1 MPRYSDNVLGYSK
14 YCSFTLETIASLE
27 LESSEALKD
36 AILENWL
43 VNVQGGPGKFIED
56 DIMQEHFNE
65 VLDESRDHAD
75 ADWDGN
81 LMRNIVS
88 RNVHHFLRIK
98 KEWGAGLG
106 LSDKSGTHSEPHTK
120 PEVTKLLKTY
130 KDTELHRFRPGR
142 QYDSADVDDYSQ
154 RYNKLAAGGLQ
165 KWIYNTTR
173 GCGLMEGLERDM
185 AKEKEPVDDESDGDD
200 EDNEDIEFTPG
211 TSYMLDGIL
220 VIETADDFGAN
231 AAVNGAHDGED
242 KAMDVK
248 CVEEDTFDEP
258 ELEYNDEI

>member
-1 MPRYSDNVLGYSK
+1 MLFTFAGSSHTK

-36 AILENWL
+36 ATLENWL
-43 VNVQGGPGKFIED
+43 VNVQGRPGKFKEGN
-56 DIMQEHFNE
+56 IMQEHFNE

-106 LSDKSGTHSEPHTK
+106 LSDKSGKHSEPHTK
-120 PEVTKLLKTY
+120 PEVSKLLKKY
-130 KDTELHRFRPGR
+130 KDTELHHFRPGR
-142 QYDSADVDDYSQ
+142 QYDSVDVDDYS
-154 RYNKLAAGGLQ
+154 RGYNKLAAGGLQ

-173 GCGLMEGLERDM
+173 GRGLMEELERHV
-185 AKEKEPVDDESDGDD
+185 AKEKEPVEDESDESD
-200 EDNEDIEFTPG
+200 EDNEDIELTPG
-211 TSYMLDGIL
+211 TSYMLDGEL
-220 VIETADDFGAN
+220 VIEMADDFDAN
-231 AAVNGAHDGED
+231 AVVNSDHDGED
-242 KAMDVK
+242 GAMDVDGM
-248 CVEEDTFDEP
+248 EGDIFDEP
-258 ELEYNDEI
+258 ELEYNDEY